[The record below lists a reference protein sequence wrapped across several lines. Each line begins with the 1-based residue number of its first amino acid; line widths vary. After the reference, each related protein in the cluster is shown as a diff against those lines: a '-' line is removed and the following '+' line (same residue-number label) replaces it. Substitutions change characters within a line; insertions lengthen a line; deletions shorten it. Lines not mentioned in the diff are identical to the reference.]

1 MYLAL
6 LLSLIRQG
14 PPRCA
19 CRDHGLNLL
28 LQVLVA
34 MTDHLINMIGPS
46 ACGVDGQLVWEA
58 VWSQWSPLQQQQ
70 EATADPANITTLKQ
84 LSVAPIASHHQV
96 R

>member
-1 MYLAL
+1 
-6 LLSLIRQG
+6 
-14 PPRCA
+14 
-19 CRDHGLNLL
+19 
-28 LQVLVA
+28 

-70 EATADPANITTLKQ
+70 EAMAETTDMATFTTLKQ

-96 R
+96 RV